1 MKRILV
7 IDDDP
12 MIRVVIRIG
21 LEEEGYQVVE
31 LDSGTGAVKMIKS
44 QPINLVI
51 LDIFMDGK
59 EGIETL
65 SEIREVSDK
74 LPVIVISS
82 STEFFDISKDLGADH
97 TLSKPI
103 DFETLFPLVSKLLN

>member
-1 MKRILV
+1 MKCILV

-12 MIRVVIRIG
+12 TIRVVIRVG
-21 LEEEGYQVVE
+21 LEEEGYQIVE
-31 LDSGTGAVKMIKS
+31 LDSGTDAVEMIKS
-44 QPINLVI
+44 RPIDLVI

-65 SEIREVSDK
+65 SEIREVSNK
-74 LPVIVISS
+74 LPIIVMSS

-97 TLSKPI
+97 TISKPI
-103 DFETLFPLVSKLLN
+103 DFETLFPLVNKLLN